1 MGTSTPERT
10 KARPGF
16 RERLYVTWWVWPLP
30 LVGATLLAAEIHMGY
45 PGLRG
50 WLPYA
55 VLLPLTVVLLVGMG
69 RLPVRVTAGEEPEL
83 WVGDAHLPLR
93 FAGDVE
99 VIGKQDK
106 RKALG
111 PELDPAAFVAH
122 RGWVPSLVRIRLTDP
137 DDPTPYWII
146 STRHPER
153 LAELVRDAAPARPA
167 QDPDGT
173 TDTDGTANAEG
184 TKDPA

>member
-16 RERLYVTWWVWPLP
+16 SERLYVTWWVWPLP

-55 VLLPLTVVLLVGMG
+55 VLLPLTAVLLVGMG
-69 RLPVRVTAGEEPEL
+69 RLSVRVTEGEEPEL

-137 DDPTPYWII
+137 EDPTPYWLV
-146 STRHPER
+146 STRRPER
-153 LAELVRDAAPARPA
+153 LAALVRDAAPGRPA
-167 QDPDGT
+167 EHEDGRDSRDSGDPSKGDQ
-173 TDTDGTANAEG
+173 
-184 TKDPA
+184 P